1 MKRFAAI
8 LLSLMMLCSF
18 AAAETVQTPV
28 CPMRSAPNAACSAM
42 EVIPE
47 PTIIT
52 TVGSADATAPIDIA
66 VLSFSVVAEGETVAE
81 ANQKVTASI
90 DAITSVFKEHGVE
103 DEQIWHKSY
112 DVSPDVVHHNTK
124 ITDATVIDGYIVEI
138 VLCVRLFDRSLV
150 GVVIDGATQ
159 KGASATHEVK
169 FERSTAFEVYEKAL
183 NEAAKQAMD
192 KAVVM
197 AEGCGMELGRL
208 VSVKELSSVEDGEA
222 RVEITYIV
230 K

>member
-18 AAAETVQTPV
+18 AAAETVQMPL
-28 CPMRSAPNAACSAM
+28 CPMRSGGAACPAA
-42 EVIPE
+42 ETTPE
-47 PTIIT
+47 KTTIV

-81 ANQKVTASI
+81 ANKLVTASI

-103 DEQIWHKSY
+103 DDQIWHKSY

-124 ITDATVIDGYIVEI
+124 LTDAAVIDGYIVEI
-138 VLCVRLFDRSLV
+138 VLCVRLTDISLV

-159 KGASATHEVK
+159 KGASATHELK

-183 NEAAKQAMD
+183 NKAAKQAMN
-192 KAVVM
+192 KAAVM
-197 AEGCGMELGRL
+197 ADGCGMELDRL
-208 VSVKELSSVEDGEA
+208 VSVKELSSAEDGEA
-222 RVEITYIV
+222 RVEVTYTT